1 MQDRDP
7 AYEAA
12 RASGKV
18 GEKVDGY
25 LGIVGASTPALD
37 RIVADINIRRRAVYT
52 QRAKTQNATINE
64 YAISAGCKPVD
75 SITIGIAVERVP
87 VSVRICAAKPMSR
100 QRLSRTSMVV
110 ARSTSGVTSAGM
122 GSGSGRVC
130 ACAADRTQSLRGR
143 IGWSACRRSSDRSS

>member
-1 MQDRDP
+1 MIRKALITAALGALTLGGTAQAMQDRDP

-64 YAISAGCKPVD
+64 YAISAGCKLILRTAPGEKYQAPDGSWQTRTGAPPVLL
-75 SITIGIAVERVP
+75 P
-87 VSVRICAAKPMSR
+87 QCP
-100 QRLSRTSMVV
+100 
-110 ARSTSGVTSAGM
+110 RS
-122 GSGSGRVC
+122 
-130 ACAADRTQSLRGR
+130 
-143 IGWSACRRSSDRSS
+143 